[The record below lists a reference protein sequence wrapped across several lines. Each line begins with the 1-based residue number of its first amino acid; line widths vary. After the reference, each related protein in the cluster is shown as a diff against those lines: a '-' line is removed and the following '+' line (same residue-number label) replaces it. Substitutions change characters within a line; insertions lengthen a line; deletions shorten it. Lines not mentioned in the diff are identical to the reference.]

1 MIFNLE
7 EIIIVTILSIF
18 QSIFGVGLL
27 LFGTPIFLIL
37 GNDFFD
43 SLNILIPVSIMI
55 SFLQIKSNQFSYKND
70 FIKRFNIITIPSLLF
85 ALYFVVT
92 NYQNININLIISS
105 IIIIFSLVNIFL
117 SQKILKKNNDKI
129 IDSFIFL
136 LIGLV
141 HGLTNLGGSLLTLA
155 STKINDKKEIV
166 RFCIAYGYLTMG
178 IFQLFVINF
187 FTNVE
192 FNLDKIYLI
201 IIPFV
206 IFKFSQIFFKHL
218 SNLRYNLILNLIALF
233 FGIYIFFQFLSSQS

>member
-43 SLNILIPVSIMI
+43 SLNILLPVSIMI

-70 FIKRFNIITIPSLLF
+70 FIKKFNAITIPSLLF

-117 SQKILKKNNDKI
+117 SQKILKKNNNKI

-141 HGLTNLGGSLLTLA
+141 HGPMDKTN
-155 STKINDKKEIV
+155 
-166 RFCIAYGYLTMG
+166 
-178 IFQLFVINF
+178 
-187 FTNVE
+187 
-192 FNLDKIYLI
+192 
-201 IIPFV
+201 
-206 IFKFSQIFFKHL
+206 
-218 SNLRYNLILNLIALF
+218 
-233 FGIYIFFQFLSSQS
+233 